1 MVFIAFTRIYLHLIT
16 FNILRTCEL
25 VLTFLFIMIV
35 KPVTMAEMKRT
46 GSIPKSPSQVHQ
58 EHVGK
63 GNFSR
68 FKHLQD
74 KRDRS

>member
-1 MVFIAFTRIYLHLIT
+1 
-16 FNILRTCEL
+16 
-25 VLTFLFIMIV
+25 MIV

-46 GSIPKSPSQVHQ
+46 GSIPKSPTQVHQ

-74 KRDRS
+74 KREKS